1 MDDKQKAQA
10 VFAALLFTP
19 AVAWFITAKAV
30 YGFTPQDVRQ
40 RLAYLFK
47 STFELWPLWVALL
60 GGVVLGIVV
69 AVLVVKLNRKVFA
82 GAHFDKFYRGTKL

>member
-19 AVAWFITAKAV
+19 AAAWFITAKAV

-40 RLAYLFK
+40 RL
-47 STFELWPLWVALL
+47 P
-60 GGVVLGIVV
+60 
-69 AVLVVKLNRKVFA
+69 
-82 GAHFDKFYRGTKL
+82 